1 MGASSDIVAVV
12 LAGGRGRRLGEP
24 KMLAQLDGRPL
35 LAHAL
40 AHARE
45 AGLDA
50 VVVAKPGTPLPPVD
64 AAVLREPESPAHP
77 LLGIVTALRELPDAR
92 GIVVLGGDLP
102 FVPPALVRALADAP
116 GPLVPVTEGGR
127 LEPLLARY
135 DRTQLAALQDALA
148 ADAPIHAALA
158 GAARLEGDALAALD
172 PEGRATFNVNT
183 PEDLARARALAHA
196 SPPRP
201 REGA

>member
-1 MGASSDIVAVV
+1 MGASSEIVAVV

-24 KMLAQLDGRPL
+24 KMLADLDGRPL

-50 VVVAKPGTPLPPVD
+50 VVVAKPGTPLPPVNVP
-64 AAVLREPESPAHP
+64 VLREPESPAHP

-102 FVPPALVRALADAP
+102 FVPPALIRTLAAAP
-116 GPLVPVTEGGR
+116 GPLVPVSGGR
-127 LEPLLARY
+127 LEPLVARY
-135 DRTQLAALQDALA
+135 DRAQLQALEDALD
-148 ADAPIHAALA
+148 ADAPIHAAIA

-172 PEGRATFNVNT
+172 PGGHATFNVNT
-183 PEDLARARALAHA
+183 PGDLEQARRHA
-196 SPPRP
+196 DAFRQ
-201 REGA
+201 

>member
-24 KMLAQLDGRPL
+24 KMLALLDGRPL

-40 AHARE
+40 THARE
-45 AGLDA
+45 AGLAA

-64 AAVLREPESPAHP
+64 APVLREPESPSHP
-77 LLGIVTALRELPDAR
+77 LLGIVTALGELPEAR

-102 FVPPALVRALADAP
+102 FVPPALIRALADAP
-116 GPLVPVTEGGR
+116 GPLVPVTGGGR
-127 LEPLLARY
+127 FEPLLARY
-135 DRTQLAALQDALA
+135 DRTQLPALQDALA
-148 ADAPIHAALA
+148 ADAPIHTALA
-158 GAARLEGDALAALD
+158 DAARLEGDELAALD

-183 PEDLARARALAHA
+183 PEELERARAHA
-196 SPPRP
+196 SSR
-201 REGA
+201 RQ